1 MSTFFRIIK
10 SYKAKLILYA
20 SLFLLLPSLKSFS
33 QNQVQRPVDVVVCM
47 DLSGST
53 NGLIEVFR
61 DKMWDIINQWKMYTP
76 TPALRIGVIG
86 FSRFSFSDGSGYVKV
101 ISGLTDDY
109 DQLSSNLFEIK
120 PYVENGIQFV
130 GAALGASLHDMEWTE
145 RPNAMKL
152 VYIMGNGE
160 VTLGNYDYHKLCEE
174 AKGKGI
180 VVNTVYCEKTLT
192 QLREKEMPGW
202 QKIAELTGG
211 DCYEVNVIKRVPL
224 IQINS
229 DMQLLASLNDSLN
242 KTYIPYGKNGIDRL
256 KRMLETDENAG
267 KAYANYLCSRIK
279 YKLSEHYASK
289 QLSWDVV
296 AYKQTYPDSK
306 LAAIKPST
314 NANQRAGKDLEETV
328 NTNLDKRLKIIESMK
343 LTLPVGNEEKMHAEA
358 GQDNFEMGNMLDRVL
373 ISSFY
378 KQAMLAGFKN

>member
-10 SYKAKLILYA
+10 SYKAKLLFCVG
-20 SLFLLLPSLKSFS
+20 LFLLLTSLKSFS
-33 QNQVQRPVDVVVCM
+33 QKQVQRPVDVVVCM

-109 DQLSSNLFEIK
+109 DQLSADLFEIK
-120 PYVENGIQFV
+120 PNVENGIQFV
-130 GAALGASLHDMEWTE
+130 GAALGTSLQDMEWTE

-174 AKGKGI
+174 AKKKGI
-180 VVNTVYCEKTLT
+180 VVNTVYCVKTLT

-224 IQINS
+224 IQSNG
-229 DMQLLASLNDSLN
+229 DMKLLASLNDSLN

-267 KAYANYLCSRIK
+267 KVYENYLCSRIK
-279 YKLSEHYASK
+279 YKLSDHYASK

-296 AYKQTYPDSK
+296 TYKQTYPDSK
-306 LAAIKPST
+306 LAAIKTS
-314 NANQRAGKDLEETV
+314 ANSNQGLGNDLEETV
-328 NTNLDKRLKIIESMK
+328 NINLEKRLQIIESLK
-343 LTLPVGNEEKMHAEA
+343 LTLPIGNEEKMHSEA
-358 GQDNFEMGNMLDRVL
+358 GRDNFEIGNMLDRVL

-378 KQAMLAGFKN
+378 KQAILAGFKN